1 MSSVF
6 EIGPVVLKK
15 KIRMLK
21 DNDNDNND
29 DNEDGRQRTNF
40 VHKSSLKPLAQMR

>member
-40 VHKSSLKPLAQMR
+40 DHKSSLKPLAQMR